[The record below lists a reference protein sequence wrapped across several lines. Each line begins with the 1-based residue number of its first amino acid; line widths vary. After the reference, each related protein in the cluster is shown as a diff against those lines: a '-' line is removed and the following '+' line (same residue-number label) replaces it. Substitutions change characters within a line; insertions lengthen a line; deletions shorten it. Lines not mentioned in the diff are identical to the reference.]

1 MRRASLFYFLINY
14 FSISMQVWWVTL
26 IVVTLYFLLEF
37 ISTEKCLMCV
47 VNRWRHLLTHTN
59 NFSLIFF
66 WDWSSTFRYGE
77 GEREGGGMLRFLC
90 YALRLKFSLCAQ
102 GNSFFNLFI
111 FDSLPSHIKNI
122 WRVSLSLS
130 LVFGWVG
137 WLHRYFAYTHAYLL
151 ICI

>member
-1 MRRASLFYFLINY
+1 
-14 FSISMQVWWVTL
+14 
-26 IVVTLYFLLEF
+26 
-37 ISTEKCLMCV
+37 
-47 VNRWRHLLTHTN
+47 
-59 NFSLIFF
+59 
-66 WDWSSTFRYGE
+66 
-77 GEREGGGMLRFLC
+77 MLRFLC

-137 WLHRYFAYTHAYLL
+137 
-151 ICI
+151 